1 VNSEKSD
8 CIILSATPYR
18 ETSCI
23 LRLFTRTR
31 GLVHG
36 IAKGARKGG
45 KSSTP
50 TPIDRG
56 FLMEALVYYKPNREL
71 HTLGGL
77 HVTNFFTNIRADIT
91 KSAIRDIAL
100 ELYLKTIP
108 QSDPHP
114 ELFDLMAD
122 FLADI
127 ENSTKPEFLFPL
139 LWRFIC
145 KYCLLTG
152 FGIDTENYASCG
164 IDDSLVRFI
173 EYADADGNDGCVL
186 PRRYQRNERLNI
198 TESLLQYCRYHF
210 DIRGQFNSFEFVKFM
225 C

>member
-1 VNSEKSD
+1 M
-8 CIILSATPYR
+8 TPYR

-23 LRLFTRTR
+23 LRLFTRGR

-36 IAKGARKGG
+36 IAKGVRKGG

-50 TPIDRG
+50 APLDRG
-56 FLMEALVYYKPNREL
+56 FLLETLVYYKPNREL

-77 HVTNFFTNIRADIT
+77 HVTNFFLGIRADIT

-114 ELFDLMAD
+114 ELFDLMVG
-122 FLADI
+122 FMADI
-127 ENSTKPEFLFPL
+127 EESVKSDILFPL

-145 KYCLLTG
+145 RYCLLTG
-152 FGIDTENYASCG
+152 FGIDTENYGACG
-164 IDDSLVRFI
+164 IDDSAVKFI
-173 EYADADGNDGCVL
+173 ENIDDL
-186 PRRYQRNERLNI
+186 PRRYTRDECLKT
-198 TESLLQYCRYHF
+198 TESLLQYCRRHF
-210 DIRGQFNSFEFVKFM
+210 DVRGQFNSLEFARSMF
-225 C
+225 